1 MPPRDRLLNPEATG
15 AARSL
20 LYSDKGGP
28 MSNPTSPELEAK
40 WRSLLLEGHTLRWLH
55 AFFRHMP
62 SEPRCKLCYNPF
74 GGVGGKVVGLF
85 GFSPSPKNPNVCS
98 ACCDRLPPGGAEI
111 DIAVLFADVRGSTRL
126 AERMT
131 AKEFAEL
138 MNRFYLAATR
148 ALVKHDAIIDKL
160 IGDEVMALFIPGIA
174 GKQYRCR
181 AARAATD
188 LLEAF
193 GYGSESEPW
202 LDVGVGVHA
211 GPAYV
216 GNVGADG
223 MVDLTAL
230 GDAVNTAARL
240 QGLAKGGEAV
250 LGESVYAEV
259 RDRHPDL
266 PRQEVTVTGKTEP
279 LAIRTLRLT

>member
-1 MPPRDRLLNPEATG
+1 
-15 AARSL
+15 
-20 LYSDKGGP
+20 
-28 MSNPTSPELEAK
+28 MSNPTSPENEAK
-40 WRSLLLEGHTLRWLH
+40 WRTLLLEGHKIRWAH
-55 AFFRHMP
+55 AFFRHLP
-62 SEPRCKLCYNPF
+62 SEPRCKLCHNPF
-74 GGVGGKVVGLF
+74 GGVGGKLVGLF
-85 GFSPSPKNPNVCS
+85 GFSPSPMNPNLCRT
-98 ACCDRLPPGGAEI
+98 CCEGLPPGGAEI
-111 DIAVLFADVRGSTRL
+111 DIAVLFADVRGSTTL

-131 AKEFAEL
+131 AKDYAEL

-148 ALVKHDAIIDKL
+148 VLVRYDAIIDKL

-174 GKQYRCR
+174 GEQYRGR

-193 GYGSESEPW
+193 GYGSDRDPW
-202 LDVGVGVHA
+202 LEVGVGVHA

-216 GNVGADG
+216 GNVGPDG
-223 MVDLTAL
+223 MLDFTAL

-240 QGLAKGGEAV
+240 QSLAKGGEVV

-266 PRQEVTVTGKTEP
+266 MLQQVTVAGKAEP
-279 LAIRTLRLT
+279 VSIRTLSLK